1 MKVLPRTSVFIAEG
15 GDATVGRR
23 SGWADNLKV
32 VLVAGVIVGHTTMA
46 WTGVGNWVLR
56 EPYVREPLLTLLT
69 FASALGALF
78 AMPLFFLVAGY
89 FTPRSFERKGLGRF
103 LAGRAVR
110 LLLPMLA
117 FVLLLSPP
125 IEYVDP
131 DNAGWTRGF
140 WAFVPEVWWPP
151 APGPTWFLGVL
162 FVFSVAY
169 AVLRARRPRTDQPRP
184 LLLSHLLV
192 LAVPLAG
199 SAFLIRIQAPMGDE
213 VWRLAVAQSPGWV
226 AGFTLGVLAAERG
239 WLPLEPNLGRRVRR
253 TGWWALGSAVGVMGV
268 AGASGMDLELFLGN
282 GTWQSAVIAA
292 VEGVILVTVP
302 LWLVDLFWRRFDR
315 QRTSGRALGR
325 AAFGAFLVHQG
336 ILVALILIVRPLH
349 WPPELAYL
357 CVSALG
363 VTLSFGSGWL
373 LTRVPGVSRI
383 V

>member
-1 MKVLPRTSVFIAEG
+1 MKVLPRTSVDVAG
-15 GDATVGRR
+15 SGVARRRR
-23 SGWADNLKV
+23 SAWADNLKV

-89 FTPRSFERKGLGRF
+89 FTPRSFERKGFRRF
-103 LAGRAVR
+103 VAGRAVR

-140 WAFVPEVWWPP
+140 WTFVPEVWWPP

-162 FVFSVAY
+162 FIFSVAY
-169 AVLRARRPRTDQPRP
+169 AGLRVWLSRPENPRVLRLP
-184 LLLSHLLV
+184 HLLV
-192 LAVPLAG
+192 LAIPLAV
-199 SAFLIRIQAPMGDE
+199 SAFLIRTQAPLGDE

-226 AGFTLGVLAAERG
+226 AGFAMGTLAAERG
-239 WLPLEPNLGRRVRR
+239 WLPLEPGLGRHVRW
-253 TGWWALGSAVGVMGV
+253 TGWLAMGSAVVVMGV
-268 AGASGMDLELFLGN
+268 AGALGMDLELFLGN
-282 GTWQSAVIAA
+282 GTWQSAVLSA
-292 VEGVILVTVP
+292 VEGIVLVTVP
-302 LWLVDLFWRRFDR
+302 LWLADVFWRHFDR
-315 QRTSGRALGR
+315 QGTWGRSLGR

-336 ILVALILIVRPLH
+336 VLVALILAVRPLH

-357 CVSALG
+357 SVSALG
-363 VTLSFGSGWL
+363 VAISFGLGWL
-373 LTRVPGVSRI
+373 LARVPGVSRI